1 MRILAISLATIVLS
15 FLSSGIN
22 AQNAPI
28 KFGNVSKA
36 ELQMK
41 VYDKDTS
48 AAAVILCDYGFFIP
62 RLPQFVRTIRIKILK
77 KEGYNWANHIFPT
90 SSKANIKGFTFNLK
104 DGKIVNEKLRN
115 SSIYTE
121 QVTEGYFNSRVAMPN
136 VRVGSVIE
144 LQFTIAGAP
153 LEWRFQQTIPV
164 VHSEMTIEPY
174 ASFRFRKY
182 FYGLEQL
189 DVNDSY
195 HWEANDVPAFRDEPF
210 MNSREN
216 YITKFDFDMY
226 SMTLFYI
233 APTWDAISF
242 HLSQVYPLGHAFK
255 SSGYLNDIADGI
267 IKTNDTEK
275 EKIAAA
281 YDSIKQIKWDHTQRL
296 FPSNKSLSYAFHK
309 KIGNSADINL
319 ALIQLLRKI
328 GLEAYP
334 VVLSTRDNGM
344 LSPYYVSFRKLNH
357 VIVFVKT
364 PKKNYLIDATEE
376 YMPFDLLP
384 LKCLNFSGWLVNDDQ
399 SGWVDLKAE
408 KKFKK
413 MIYYK
418 LHLHDDLS
426 LTGDITYTHY
436 DYAAHDFRKS
446 YHSFNGEKE
455 YLNNFKKDKPGLKI
469 TNFDLKNIDSLSLPV
484 QDEYTVQINDQ
495 VNQIGNEI
503 LFNPLF
509 FDRMDDNPFKLEERD
524 IPIDFAYPREMNII
538 VNIRI
543 PDDYDVSALPGQL
556 QMRLPD
562 NSASFSYQVSI
573 LNNMLML
580 NFKYNIDRQ
589 IYTQDEYALLRNF
602 FMKMIAKNSEPVTLI
617 KK

>member
-1 MRILAISLATIVLS
+1 MRIRAITLTIFVFSLLS
-15 FLSSGIN
+15 PGIN
-22 AQNAPI
+22 AQKTPI
-28 KFGNVSKA
+28 KFGDVSKA
-36 ELQMK
+36 ELEMK

-62 RLPQFVRTIRIKILK
+62 RLPQFVRIIRIKILK
-77 KEGYNWANHIFPT
+77 KEGYKWANHVFPT
-90 SSKANIKGFTFNLK
+90 SSKADIKGFTFNLL
-104 DGKIVNEKLRN
+104 DGKIVKEKLNN

-136 VRVGSVIE
+136 ARVGSVIE
-144 LQFTIAGAP
+144 LQFKIVGVP
-153 LEWRFQQTIPV
+153 LEWRFQETIPV
-164 VHSEMTIEPY
+164 IHSEMTIEPY
-174 ASFRFRKY
+174 SSFRFRKY

-189 DVNDSY
+189 DVNSDY
-195 HWEANDVPAFRDEPF
+195 YWEANDVPAFRDEPF

-226 SMTLFYI
+226 SMTLFFI
-233 APTWDAISF
+233 APTWEAISF
-242 HLSQVYPLGHAFK
+242 NLSHNSSLGDALR
-255 SSGYLNDIADGI
+255 SSRYLNDIANGI
-267 IKTNDTEK
+267 IKTNETEK
-275 EKIAAA
+275 DKITAA
-281 YDSIKQIKWDHTQRL
+281 YDSIKQIKWDHNQSL
-296 FPSNKSLSYAFHK
+296 FPSTKSLSYPFHK
-309 KIGNSADINL
+309 QIGNSADINL

-364 PKKNYLIDATEE
+364 SKKNYLIDATED

-399 SGWVDLKAE
+399 SGWIDLKAE

-418 LHLHDDLS
+418 LLLQDDLS
-426 LTGDITYTHY
+426 LSGNITYIRY
-436 DYAAHDFRKS
+436 DYAAYDFRKN
-446 YHSFNGEKE
+446 YHSVNGEKE
-455 YLNNFKKDKPGLKI
+455 YLNNFKKDKPGLNI
-469 TNFDLKNIDSLSLPV
+469 TNVELTNVDSLSLPV
-484 QDEYTVQINDQ
+484 QDKYMVKIKGQ
-495 VNQIGNEI
+495 VNQIGDEI

-509 FDRMDDNPFKLEERD
+509 FDKMNDNPFKLEERKT
-524 IPIDFAYPREMNII
+524 PIDFAYPREINFI
-538 VNIRI
+538 VNIEI
-543 PDDYDVSALPGQL
+543 PDDYDVSALPNQV

-562 NSASFSYQVSI
+562 GSASFSYQVSVM
-573 LNNMLML
+573 NNMLML
-580 NFKYNIDRQ
+580 NFKYNIDK
-589 IYTQDEYALLRNF
+589 IVYTQDEYALLRNF
-602 FMKMIAKNSEPVTLI
+602 FMEMIAKNSEFVTLI